1 MAIIDDVDQSHVYS
15 DSAIFSQMTMKDV
28 NVFIF
33 FASSFTS
40 GFCASVSDAVFEKLL
55 ANPIS
60 LLFSKSKVESLEKG
74 LKIH

>member
-15 DSAIFSQMTMKDV
+15 DSVIFSQMTMKDV

-40 GFCASVSDAVFEKLL
+40 DDNRYNK
-55 ANPIS
+55 
-60 LLFSKSKVESLEKG
+60 
-74 LKIH
+74 